1 MKSILGYSKVCPKF
15 TPEQEE
21 KLKQKI
27 MNVAK
32 KLDDLE
38 KRSPDFHEHCHA
50 FREVMQT
57 TFWVFVVTFSL
68 CSQLQNF
75 YSKEQSNL
83 QTFGL

>member
-1 MKSILGYSKVCPKF
+1 MKSILGYSKICPKF
-15 TPEQEE
+15 APEQEE

-38 KRSPDFHEHCHA
+38 KRKPDFHEHCHA

-57 TFWVFVVTFSL
+57 TFWVFVVEYSL
-68 CSQLQNF
+68 CSQLHNF
-75 YSKEQSNL
+75 YLKDQSSL
-83 QTFGL
+83 LIFGL